1 MLVRTNGF
9 EARLAVLEAYVD
21 TPKEPRGMTL
31 TARIDA
37 QHRMLVAVSENQSDL
52 TGRMTRLEGRMD
64 RLGERMDRL
73 DGRMDRLDGRMDRLD
88 GGMDR
93 LEDRMTSLE
102 GRMRTLEGSVG
113 VVLHGVTAIKN
124 MLKPPDDPDEG
135 PWLNGSPLPLN

>member
-1 MLVRTNGF
+1 MLVRTSRF
-9 EARLAVLEAYVD
+9 EARLAALEAYVD

-37 QHRMLVAVSENQSDL
+37 QHRMLVAVNENVSDL
-52 TGRMTRLEGRMD
+52 SGRVTRLEGRMD
-64 RLGERMDRL
+64 GLEGRMDGL
-73 DGRMDRLDGRMDRLD
+73 EGRMDRLEG
-88 GGMDR
+88 
-93 LEDRMTSLE
+93 RMTSLE
-102 GRMRTLEGSVG
+102 GRMRTLEGSIG